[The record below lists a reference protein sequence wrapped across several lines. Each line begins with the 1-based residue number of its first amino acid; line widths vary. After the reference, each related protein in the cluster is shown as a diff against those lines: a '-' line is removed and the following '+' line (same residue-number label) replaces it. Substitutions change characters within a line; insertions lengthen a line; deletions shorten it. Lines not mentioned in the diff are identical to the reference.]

1 VVTAVL
7 DSLVQQQASGVL
19 EIDGNP
25 GGGIYFDH
33 GQVTFA
39 WASWVPD
46 LATRLRGAVG
56 PAVALP
62 YLGPG
67 GDRAESGFGTALVR
81 RRLMTREGLGA
92 LLRSAVLD
100 AFIVLTV
107 PLAAETS
114 FADIRFEAPGAHWA
128 GEFCRLRVDTVR
140 AEAARTAQRLA
151 RYQLSPGTPVRPC
164 DLTGPSAVVSRRQWA
179 IVGKIGEALSAGDL
193 AWRHGLALYE
203 AMDCVGDLVR
213 AGLCTPD
220 LAAGAAAPAYAPV
233 RMAIDPPA
241 PARLAHPAPA
251 HPAPAA
257 RRAEPEVAPPL
268 PPLPAPAPA
277 PSPPPEAAGSAG
289 AADGS
294 AGADKSAGP
303 GGSAGPGEL
312 VAPEAERLPAELL
325 QRVLGGLRKL

>member
-25 GGGIYFDH
+25 GGGIYFDQ

-67 GDRAESGFGTALVR
+67 GDRAESGFGAGLVQ

-107 PLAAETS
+107 PAGGETS

-128 GEFCRLRVDTVR
+128 GEYCRLRVDTVR

-151 RYQLSPGTPVRPC
+151 RYQLLPGTPVRLC
-164 DLTGPSAVVSRRQWA
+164 DLTRPSALVSRRQWA

-193 AWRHGLALYE
+193 AWRYGLALYE

-213 AGLCTPD
+213 AGLCAPD

-241 PARLAHPAPA
+241 PAPRRPPAS
-251 HPAPAA
+251 
-257 RRAEPEVAPPL
+257 RRPEAELAPPL
-268 PPLPAPAPA
+268 PPLPAPVPA
-277 PSPPPEAAGSAG
+277 PSPPREAAG
-289 AADGS
+289 AAEP
-294 AGADKSAGP
+294 A
-303 GGSAGPGEL
+303 EL
-312 VAPEAERLPAELL
+312 AERLPAELL
-325 QRVLGGLRKL
+325 QRVLGGLKKL

>member
-7 DSLVQQQASGVL
+7 DSLVQQQATGVL

-25 GGGIYFDH
+25 GGGIYFDQ
-33 GQVTFA
+33 GLVTFA

-67 GDRAESGFGTALVR
+67 GDQAEPGFGAALVH
-81 RRLMTREGLGA
+81 RRLMTRDGLGA
-92 LLRSAVLD
+92 LLGSAVLD

-107 PLAAETS
+107 PLGGQTS

-151 RYQLSPGTPVRPC
+151 RYQLSPGTPVRLC
-164 DLTGPSAVVSRRQWA
+164 DLTRPSARVSRRQWA
-179 IVGKIGEALSAGDL
+179 IVCKIGEALSAGDL

-213 AGLCTPD
+213 AGLCAPD
-220 LAAGAAAPAYAPV
+220 LAAGGAAPAYAPV

-241 PARLAHPAPA
+241 SARPAPA
-251 HPAPAA
+251 RPTPAPPASARPAHPMPAA
-257 RRAEPEVAPPL
+257 RRPEPELAPPL
-268 PPLPAPAPA
+268 PPLPAPTPLAPGA
-277 PSPPPEAAGSAG
+277 AG
-289 AADGS
+289 AAEP
-294 AGADKSAGP
+294 A
-303 GGSAGPGEL
+303 EL
-312 VAPEAERLPAELL
+312 AERLPAELL
-325 QRVLGGLRKL
+325 QRVLGGLKRL

>member
-25 GGGIYFDH
+25 GGGIYFDQ
-33 GQVTFA
+33 GLVTFA
-39 WASWVPD
+39 WASWAPD

-67 GDRAESGFGTALVR
+67 GDRAESDFGAALVQ
-81 RRLMTREGLGA
+81 RRLMTRDGLGA

-107 PLAAETS
+107 PLGGETS

-151 RYQLSPGTPVRPC
+151 RYRLSPGTPVRPC
-164 DLTGPSAVVSRRQWA
+164 HLTRPSAVVSRRQWA
-179 IVGKIGEALSAGDL
+179 IVCKIGEAQSAGEL

-213 AGLCTPD
+213 AGLCAPD
-220 LAAGAAAPAYAPV
+220 LAAGGAAPAYTPA
-233 RMAIDPPA
+233 RMAIDS
-241 PARLAHPAPA
+241 
-251 HPAPAA
+251 PAPAA
-257 RRAEPEVAPPL
+257 GPATAAVPAMAPGPVPAPGLGAPVARRLEPELAPPL
-268 PPLPAPAPA
+268 PPLPAPTPLT
-277 PSPPPEAAGSAG
+277 PEAADATESAG
-289 AADGS
+289 VAES
-294 AGADKSAGP
+294 A
-303 GGSAGPGEL
+303 EL
-312 VAPEAERLPAELL
+312 AERLPAELL
-325 QRVLGGLRKL
+325 QRVLGGLKKL